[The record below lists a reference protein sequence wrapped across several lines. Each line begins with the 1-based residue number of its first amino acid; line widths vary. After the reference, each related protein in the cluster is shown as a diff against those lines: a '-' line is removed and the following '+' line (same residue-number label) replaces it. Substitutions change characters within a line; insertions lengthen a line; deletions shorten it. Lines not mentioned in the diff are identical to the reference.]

1 MGRDLGSG
9 CYNSLARVGSLSGS
23 LARVGSL
30 TAFPAPGEIFAI
42 TRLREPEI
50 GLRWQGIETGIDLL
64 VWHRK
69 RLTPARSLGHSLSLL
84 LRRAIGEPPPPPLPP
99 LGGDGVPAG
108 GDLLSV
114 APPWSV
120 HPRCGLG
127 DSAPPAEPRMQDP
140 APPPLPMAG
149 SDRIPAGG
157 FIPLDFE
164 FWQALAVVPPDG
176 AAPIVDPVPSHPLD
190 GSTEPAPPVP
200 VVVAAEPPG
209 YTACD
214 GAGVH
219 SSSSSTGRG

>member
-1 MGRDLGSG
+1 
-9 CYNSLARVGSLSGS
+9 
-23 LARVGSL
+23 
-30 TAFPAPGEIFAI
+30 
-42 TRLREPEI
+42 
-50 GLRWQGIETGIDLL
+50 LL
-64 VWHRK
+64 VWHQK
-69 RLTPARSLGHSLSLL
+69 RLTPVSLFSPTRSDISTPPFVHRSERRSQARSLGHSLSLL

-176 AAPIVDPVPSHPLD
+176 AAPIVDPVPPHPLD
-190 GSTEPAPPVP
+190 GSTHPAPLVP
-200 VVVAAEPPG
+200 VVVAAEPRR
-209 YTACD
+209 
-214 GAGVH
+214 
-219 SSSSSTGRG
+219 SGRS